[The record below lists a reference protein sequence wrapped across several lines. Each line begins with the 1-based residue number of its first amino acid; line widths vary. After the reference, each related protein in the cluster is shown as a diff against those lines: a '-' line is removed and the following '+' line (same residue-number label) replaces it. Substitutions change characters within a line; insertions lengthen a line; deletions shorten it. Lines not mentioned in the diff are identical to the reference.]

1 MGHKEFRNRTR
12 EDIMTIE
19 DIIQMRKEIKAK
31 TSGPLYQIVLWE
43 WLKLIH
49 NSKQVV
55 LNP

>member
-43 WLKLIH
+43 WLKLNLFFH
-49 NSKQVV
+49 NCQI
-55 LNP
+55 